1 MKSSEIKIVA
11 NLLDSQTISEL
22 IDSADKHFEQ
32 NLMFSDFIDVT
43 NSIIDCHGLAL
54 SDTAVFPYSERC
66 WNIFCLK
73 VKQNVDN
80 YCKNLGVDPI
90 AVIPFSCWAE
100 RSLHSEQPANPDDQ
114 LTLEDVLDTDGD
126 LKPNASFVRDALDVV
141 KDTQVKKHFLRSVYN
156 LIPYHES
163 YGTRIDFHDVLK
175 MTKVDSKENRLIIY
189 DGGTYKSTHY
199 YPNAP
204 GKYNIVF
211 DWYINVPYDVPDWIL
226 PVS

>member
-1 MKSSEIKIVA
+1 MKSSEIKIVDD
-11 NLLDSQTISEL
+11 LFDSQTISEL
-22 IDSADKHFEQ
+22 IDSVDKHFEH

-54 SDTAVFPYSERC
+54 SDTAFFPYSERC

-73 VKQNVDN
+73 VKQNVDS
-80 YCKNLGVDPI
+80 YCKDLGIDPI

-100 RSLHSEQPANPDDQ
+100 RSLYSEQPVGAV
-114 LTLEDVLDTDGD
+114 TLEDVLDIDDDT
-126 LKPNASFVRDALDVV
+126 KPNASLVRDSLTVV

-156 LIPYHES
+156 LVSYDS
-163 YGTRIDFHDVLK
+163 FYGTIIDFGEV
-175 MTKVDSKENRLIIY
+175 TKVDSKDNRLTIY
-189 DGGTYKSTHY
+189 DGGTYKSAHY
-199 YPNAP
+199 YPNVS
-204 GKYNIVF
+204 GKCNIVF

>member
-1 MKSSEIKIVA
+1 MSAVTIEDILDIDYNTRPDA
-11 NLLDSQTISEL
+11 N
-22 IDSADKHFEQ
+22 
-32 NLMFSDFIDVT
+32 
-43 NSIIDCHGLAL
+43 
-54 SDTAVFPYSERC
+54 
-66 WNIFCLK
+66 
-73 VKQNVDN
+73 
-80 YCKNLGVDPI
+80 
-90 AVIPFSCWAE
+90 
-100 RSLHSEQPANPDDQ
+100 
-114 LTLEDVLDTDGD
+114 
-126 LKPNASFVRDALDVV
+126 FVRDDLAVV

-156 LIPYHES
+156 LVPYHES

>member
-1 MKSSEIKIVA
+1 MKSSEIKIVD

-100 RSLHSEQPANPDDQ
+100 RSLHPEQPVSPVTIEDILDIDYDTRPD
-114 LTLEDVLDTDGD
+114 
-126 LKPNASFVRDALDVV
+126 ASFVRDDLAIVE
-141 KDTQVKKHFLRSVYN
+141 DTQVKKHFLRSVYN
-156 LIPYHES
+156 LVSYDS
-163 YGTRIDFHDVLK
+163 FYGTIIDFGEV
-175 MTKVDSKENRLIIY
+175 TKVDSKDNRLSIY
-189 DGGTYKSTHY
+189 DGGTYKSAHY

-204 GKYNIVF
+204 GKCNIVF

>member
-1 MKSSEIKIVA
+1 MKSSEIKIVD

-156 LIPYHES
+156 LVSYDS
-163 YGTRIDFHDVLK
+163 FYGTIIDFGEI
-175 MTKVDSKENRLIIY
+175 TKVDSKDNRLSIY
-189 DGGTYKSTHY
+189 DGGTYKSAHY
-199 YPNAP
+199 YPNTP
-204 GKYNIVF
+204 GKCNIVF

>member
-1 MKSSEIKIVA
+1 MKSSEIKIVDD
-11 NLLDSQTISEL
+11 LFDSQTVCEL
-22 IDSADKHFEQ
+22 IDSVDKHFEQ
-32 NLMFSDFIDVT
+32 NLMFSDFIEVT

-54 SDTAVFPYSERC
+54 SDTAFFPYSERC

-100 RSLHSEQPANPDDQ
+100 RSLHSEQPVSAVTIEDILDIDYDTRPD
-114 LTLEDVLDTDGD
+114 
-126 LKPNASFVRDALDVV
+126 ASFVRDDLAIV

-156 LIPYHES
+156 LVSYDS
-163 YGTRIDFHDVLK
+163 FYGTIIDFGEV
-175 MTKVDSKENRLIIY
+175 TKVDSKDNRLSIY
-189 DGGTYKSTHY
+189 DGGTYKSAHY
-199 YPNAP
+199 YPNTP
-204 GKYNIVF
+204 GKCNIVF
-211 DWYINVPYDVPDWIL
+211 DWYINIPYDVPDWIL

>member
-1 MKSSEIKIVA
+1 MKSSEIKIVDD
-11 NLLDSQTISEL
+11 LFDSQTVCEL
-22 IDSADKHFEQ
+22 IDSVDKHFEQ
-32 NLMFSDFIDVT
+32 NLMFSDFIEVT

-54 SDTAVFPYSERC
+54 SDTAFFPYSERC

-73 VKQNVDN
+73 VKQNVDS
-80 YCKNLGVDPI
+80 YCKDLGIDPI

-100 RSLHSEQPANPDDQ
+100 RSLYSEQPVSAV
-114 LTLEDVLDTDGD
+114 TLEDVLDIDD
-126 LKPNASFVRDALDVV
+126 SIKPNASLVRDSLTVV

>member
-1 MKSSEIKIVA
+1 MKSSEIKIVD

-100 RSLHSEQPANPDDQ
+100 RSLHSEQPANPD
-114 LTLEDVLDTDGD
+114 
-126 LKPNASFVRDALDVV
+126 ASFVRDALDVV

-156 LIPYHES
+156 LIPYNKF
-163 YGTRIDFHDVLK
+163 YGTIIDFHDTMK
-175 MTKVDSKENRLIIY
+175 IKKVESKENRLTIY
-189 DGGTYKSTHY
+189 DGGTYKSSHY

-204 GKYNIVF
+204 GKCNIVF
-211 DWYINVPYDVPDWIL
+211 DWYINIPYDVPDWIL

>member
-1 MKSSEIKIVA
+1 MKSSEIKIVDD
-11 NLLDSQTISEL
+11 LFDSQTVCEL
-22 IDSADKHFEQ
+22 IDSVDKHFEQ
-32 NLMFSDFIDVT
+32 NLMFSDFIEVT

-54 SDTAVFPYSERC
+54 SDTAFFPYSERC

-100 RSLHSEQPANPDDQ
+100 RSLHSEQPVSAVTIEDILDIDYDTRPD
-114 LTLEDVLDTDGD
+114 
-126 LKPNASFVRDALDVV
+126 ASFVRDDLAIV

-156 LIPYHES
+156 LVSYDS
-163 YGTRIDFHDVLK
+163 FYGTIIDFGEV
-175 MTKVDSKENRLIIY
+175 TKVDSKDNRLSIY
-189 DGGTYKSTHY
+189 DGGTYKSAHY
-199 YPNAP
+199 YPNTP
-204 GKYNIVF
+204 GKCNIVF

>member
-1 MKSSEIKIVA
+1 MKSSEIKIVDD
-11 NLLDSQTISEL
+11 LFDSQTVCEL
-22 IDSADKHFEQ
+22 IDSVDKHFEQ
-32 NLMFSDFIDVT
+32 NLMFSDFIEVT

-54 SDTAVFPYSERC
+54 SDTAFFPYSERC

-100 RSLHSEQPANPDDQ
+100 RSLHSEQPVSAVTIEDILDIDYDTRPD
-114 LTLEDVLDTDGD
+114 
-126 LKPNASFVRDALDVV
+126 ASFVRDDLAIV

-156 LIPYHES
+156 LVSYDS
-163 YGTRIDFHDVLK
+163 FYGTIIDFGEV
-175 MTKVDSKENRLIIY
+175 TKVDSKDNRLSIY
-189 DGGTYKSTHY
+189 DGGTYKSAHY
-199 YPNAP
+199 YPNTP
-204 GKYNIVF
+204 GKCNIVF

-226 PVS
+226 PIS

>member
-1 MKSSEIKIVA
+1 MKSSEIKIVDD
-11 NLLDSQTISEL
+11 LFDSQTVCEL
-22 IDSADKHFEQ
+22 IDSVDKHFEQ
-32 NLMFSDFIDVT
+32 NLMFSDFIEVT

-54 SDTAVFPYSERC
+54 SDTAFFPYSERC

-100 RSLHSEQPANPDDQ
+100 RSLHPEQPVSPVTIEDILDIDYDTRPD
-114 LTLEDVLDTDGD
+114 
-126 LKPNASFVRDALDVV
+126 ASFVRDDLAIVE
-141 KDTQVKKHFLRSVYN
+141 DTQVKKHFLRSVYN
-156 LIPYHES
+156 LVSYDS
-163 YGTRIDFHDVLK
+163 FYGTIIDFGEV
-175 MTKVDSKENRLIIY
+175 TKVDSKDNRLSIY
-189 DGGTYKSTHY
+189 DGGTYKSAHY
-199 YPNAP
+199 YPNTP
-204 GKYNIVF
+204 GKCNIIF

>member
-1 MKSSEIKIVA
+1 MKSSEIKIVDD
-11 NLLDSQTISEL
+11 LFDSQTISEL
-22 IDSADKHFEQ
+22 IDSVDKHFEH

-54 SDTAVFPYSERC
+54 SDTAFFPYSERC

-73 VKQNVDN
+73 VKQNVDS
-80 YCKNLGVDPI
+80 YCKDLGIDPI

-100 RSLHSEQPANPDDQ
+100 RSLYSEQPVSAV
-114 LTLEDVLDTDGD
+114 TLEDVLDIDD
-126 LKPNASFVRDALDVV
+126 SIKPNASLVRDSLTVV

-156 LIPYHES
+156 LIPYNKF
-163 YGTRIDFHDVLK
+163 YGTIIDFHDTMK
-175 MTKVDSKENRLIIY
+175 IKKVESKENRLTIY
-189 DGGTYKSTHY
+189 DGGTYKSSHY

-204 GKYNIVF
+204 GKCNIVF